1 MDRSHITTD
10 WGSAIGMCLLY
21 LYLYLCLY
29 LYLYLYLHLYMYLY
43 LYFKER
49 EALVFKVESGARC
62 PCGAVMG
69 ELGQN
74 KQLPTQWDSDLLLKT
89 GGKN

>member
-1 MDRSHITTD
+1 
-10 WGSAIGMCLLY
+10 
-21 LYLYLCLY
+21 
-29 LYLYLYLHLYMYLY
+29 MYLS